1 MVDDEGFFGARVRR
15 EDLARAL
22 PQGREERRMR
32 RRGRRGFEG
41 AGAADESSDSDCGFE
56 DASSGELGAS
66 GAASCAPGDPVS
78 RVIGVVIGASDD
90 SVFAS
95 GFILVFSSAFIISF

>member
-1 MVDDEGFFGARVRR
+1 MRR

-56 DASSGELGAS
+56 DAGSGGLR
-66 GAASCAPGDPVS
+66 ASCAPGDPVP
-78 RVIGVVIGASDD
+78 RAIGVVIGASDD